1 MLRLVP
7 AVRWLILW
15 TLAWAVAAP
24 GIARSQ
30 EVAPFGLLSTSAF
43 AEVRARQE
51 TERSRPSGGTP
62 STTRR
67 EQALEEEFGLATQSY
82 LYHPNLAK
90 LDLAGGLTLVQE
102 RSRGAG
108 EDAAGNGAFTRL
120 LARLSLLED
129 NSFPST
135 LYYSRTTPVV
145 SLAVAERYRVTHTR
159 YGGSV
164 AVRAAAP
171 VVAEAQ
177 AYRETLEGSGSRQV
191 TDETID
197 HLGLA
202 LHAPLHRA
210 ADLHGSLRV
219 EQRRSAS
226 GTTDLAITETERTVR
241 TAEISSSHVLGKAGD
256 LKLQNRLVSQWEST
270 SPRRRDLRFTPTGQ
284 WKISQDLRAYGRYT
298 WRDSETNDTSTTNRG
313 ARLGLRHQL
322 YESLFTRLE
331 GRTEEN
337 RSTGFSAEERGLL
350 GDLAY
355 RKRLPLGRLEVTYRG
370 DYAVGQQRSSAP
382 LVQAVGESLAL
393 PEFDSIPL
401 AQPGVEPGSIHV
413 FNAART
419 QEFGEGTDYRV
430 FRVGETT
437 SLQRLAGSRIAPGET
452 LAVDYAYAPAG
463 TFGYT
468 ALDQTVGGSW
478 SYQRLFTVY
487 SRYRVNQRQRRSG
500 TPLRPL
506 NEAEVL
512 TYGARL
518 RVPFGARLR
527 VPFGAQAWGL
537 EAEVEHHEED
547 VAPFLRQTYQTYLE
561 GTGARALTWRLGARR
576 LLVDYRDS
584 PEDTQLWGV
593 LGRLDARPAP
603 RLLLGAEAGWE
614 EDTGPTLARQTWFAK
629 LRGEWG
635 LAALRLGAEAG
646 IRAEEQ
652 GPSERQIT
660 NASLFLRRDF

>member
-1 MLRLVP
+1 MLRMLP
-7 AVRWLILW
+7 AVRWWFLGALVW
-15 TLAWAVAAP
+15 ALAPLGNAHA
-24 GIARSQ
+24 Q
-30 EVAPFGLLSTSAF
+30 EVAPFRVMSTSAF

-51 TERSRPSGGTP
+51 TERSRPSGSTP
-62 STTRR
+62 SATRR
-67 EQALEEEFGLATQSY
+67 EQALEEEFGLATRSY

-102 RSRGAG
+102 RTSGAG
-108 EDAAGNGAFTRL
+108 EEEAGSGAFTRL

-164 AVRAAAP
+164 AVRAVAP
-171 VVAEAQ
+171 VVAEAE
-177 AYRETLEGSGSRQV
+177 AYRETTEGSGARQV

-210 ADLHGSLRV
+210 ADFHGSLRV

-241 TAEISSSHVLGKAGD
+241 VAELSSSHVLGETGD
-256 LKLQNRLVSQWEST
+256 LKLQNRLVTQWESA
-270 SPRRRDLRFTPTGQ
+270 SPRRRDLRFTPSGQ
-284 WKISQDLRAYGRYT
+284 WKITQDLRAYGRYS
-298 WRDSETNDTSTTNRG
+298 WRDSETNDTATTNRVL
-313 ARLGLRHQL
+313 RLGLRHQL

-331 GRTEEN
+331 GRTEDS
-337 RSTGFSAEERGLL
+337 RTTGYSAEEQGLV

-370 DYAVGQQRSSAP
+370 DYAVGEQHSSAR
-382 LVQAVGESLAL
+382 LVQVVGESLAL
-393 PEFDSIPL
+393 PEFDPVAL
-401 AQPGVEPGSIHV
+401 AQPGVEPGSVRV
-413 FNAART
+413 FNAARA
-419 QEFGEGTDYRV
+419 QEFVEGTDYRA
-430 FRVGETT
+430 FTVGETT
-437 SLQRLAGSRIAPGET
+437 SLQRLAGSRIAPGEA
-452 LAVDYAYAPAG
+452 LVVDYAYAPAG
-463 TFGYT
+463 TFGYA

-478 SYQRLFTVY
+478 SYQNLVTVY

-518 RVPFGARLR
+518 RVPFGAL
-527 VPFGAQAWGL
+527 AWGL
-537 EAEVEHHEED
+537 EAEAEHHEED
-547 VAPFLRQTYQTYLE
+547 LAPFLRQTYQTYLE
-561 GTGARALTWRLGARR
+561 GAGTRALTWRLGVRR

-584 PEDTQLWGV
+584 PEDTELWGV
-593 LGRLDARPAP
+593 LGRLHARPAP

-614 EDTGPTLARQTWFAK
+614 EDTGPTLARQAWFAK

-652 GPSERQIT
+652 GEAERQIT